1 MAVTRICMALACLG
15 LLAAANPGARAA
27 PRTDPVLE
35 ALGRASLALQIQ
47 PQQESAWRAN
57 YRHAVLVAG
66 ALPKGSIR
74 RREMI
79 AVLNIV
85 RGIAARGAL
94 APDVM
99 PMAFLTLERN
109 AGWWAA
115 HGPPGNGGSPG
126 EKGAAGRRCKPLRIP
141 KRRKRRHK
149 AHASR
154 LSFPGS
160 GVVFQW
166 YPGLGLQV
174 QVNGTFAAINT
185 LFAENTEASKAQA
198 RDALDEM
205 LTLASRRG
213 GAITW
218 DYLFPFGGASPP
230 WTSGLSQATAIRAY
244 LKANRY
250 STARQIAALFGVRA
264 PLGIR
269 VPLGR
274 DGNWYALYSYAPGER
289 VLNAHLNAVIALHD
303 LARVT
308 KDPKIA
314 ALEAEGMRAARRRI
328 KRFDVSG
335 VWSRYEEGGPPADLN
350 YHVLNRDL
358 AGALCRR
365 TGEAAI
371 CKASDAFTSELDA
384 RCPRKATPVAATT
397 PRERSAPPNRPAS
410 RTS

>member
-1 MAVTRICMALACLG
+1 LGVKLSRIWIVAACLAAP
-15 LLAAANPGARAA
+15 AAAPAVADA
-27 PRTDPVLE
+27 PVDPVLA
-35 ALGRASLALQIQ
+35 ALGRASLALQIS
-47 PQQESAWRAN
+47 PQQESAWRAD
-57 YRHAVLVAG
+57 YRHAAVVLANLPSGVRRNEMG
-66 ALPKGSIR
+66 AS
-74 RREMI
+74 M
-79 AVLNIV
+79 NIV

-109 AGWWAA
+109 ADWWATN
-115 HGPPGNGGSPG
+115 GPPGNGGSPG
-126 EKGAAGRRCKPLRIP
+126 EKGAVGRHCKPLRFP
-141 KRRKRRHK
+141 KKKKPKK
-149 AHASR
+149 ARAAR

-160 GVVFQW
+160 SVVFQW
-166 YPGLGLQV
+166 YRGLGLQV

-185 LFAENTEASKAQA
+185 LFSENTAESKARA
-198 RDALDEM
+198 RDGLDEL
-205 LTLASRRG
+205 LTLATRRG

-218 DYLFPFGGASPP
+218 DYLFPFGGAQPP
-230 WTSGLSQATAIRAY
+230 WASGLSQATAIRAY
-244 LKANRY
+244 LKANR
-250 STARQIAALFGVRA
+250 TGVARSIAALFAVRA
-264 PLGIR
+264 PFGLR

-274 DGNWYALYSYAPGER
+274 DGNWYALYSYAPGEH

-314 ALEAEGMRAARRRI
+314 ALEREGMRAARRRI
-328 KRFDVSG
+328 KSFDVRG

-371 CKASDAFTSELDA
+371 CKASDSFTRELER
-384 RCPRKATPVAATT
+384 RCPKATT
-397 PRERSAPPNRPAS
+397 PQERSEPPSRTAS

>member
-1 MAVTRICMALACLG
+1 MEVTRICIAVACG
-15 LLAAANPGARAA
+15 AVLAAAAPARAA
-27 PRTDPVLE
+27 DDPILA
-35 ALGRASLALQIQ
+35 ALGRASLALQIS
-47 PQQESAWRAN
+47 PQQESAWRAD
-57 YRHAVLVAG
+57 YRHATLVAG
-66 ALPKGSIR
+66 SLPKGTQ

-79 AVLNIV
+79 ASLNIV

-109 AGWWAA
+109 ADWWAT

-126 EKGAAGRRCKPLRIP
+126 EKGAAGRVCKPLRIP
-141 KRRKRRHK
+141 KRKKHRK

-154 LSFPGS
+154 LTFPGS
-160 GVVFQW
+160 AVVFQW
-166 YPGLGLQV
+166 YPGMGLQI

-185 LFAENTEASKAQA
+185 LFAENTEESKAAA
-198 RDALDEM
+198 RDGLDEM

-218 DYLFPFGGASPP
+218 DYLFPFGGALPP

-244 LKANRY
+244 LKAFR
-250 STARQIAALFGVRA
+250 TGVARQIGALFGVRA

-289 VLNAHLNAVIALHD
+289 VLNAHLNAVVALHD

-314 ALEAEGMRAARRRI
+314 ALETDGLRAAQRRI

-371 CKASDAFTSELDA
+371 CKASDAFTRELDA
-384 RCPRKATPVAATT
+384 RCPRKATPVAAIT
-397 PRERSAPPNRPAS
+397 PRERSAPPSRPAS

>member
-1 MAVTRICMALACLG
+1 MNVTRIPIALLCATAA
-15 LLAAANPGARAA
+15 LAAAPAAGRAA
-27 PRTDPVLE
+27 TDPVLV
-35 ALGRASLALQIQ
+35 ALGRASLALQIS
-47 PQQESAWRAN
+47 PQQESAWLATTATRA
-57 YRHAVLVAG
+57 VVA
-66 ALPKGSIR
+66 ATLPPGTR
-74 RREMI
+74 RRELL
-79 AVLNIV
+79 AVMNIV
-85 RGIAARGAL
+85 RGMAARGVL

-109 AGWWAA
+109 ADWWAT
-115 HGPPGNGGSPG
+115 HGPPTSGGSPG
-126 EKGAAGRRCKPLRIP
+126 EKGAVGRRCKPLRFP
-141 KRRKRRHK
+141 RKKHKK

-154 LSFPGS
+154 LTFPGS
-160 GVVFQW
+160 NVVFQW

-185 LFAENTEASKAQA
+185 LFAENTEESKLRA

-213 GAITW
+213 GAIAW

-244 LKANRY
+244 LKANR
-250 STARQIAALFGVRA
+250 TGVARSIAALFGVRA

-269 VPLGR
+269 VPLGA

-314 ALEAEGMRAARRRI
+314 ALEEAGDRAARRHI
-328 KRFDVSG
+328 KRFDMQG

-365 TGEAAI
+365 TGEEAV
-371 CKASDAFTSELDA
+371 CNASNSFTRELER
-384 RCPRKATPVAATT
+384 RCPKAITPQ
-397 PRERSAPPNRPAS
+397 ERSAPPSRPAS

>member
-1 MAVTRICMALACLG
+1 VKVTRICIAVACLAALA
-15 LLAAANPGARAA
+15 APARAA
-27 PRTDPVLE
+27 DDPVLA
-35 ALGRASLALQIQ
+35 ALGRASLALQIS
-47 PQQESAWRAN
+47 PQQESAYRAD
-57 YRHAVLVAG
+57 YRRATLVLANLPGG
-66 ALPKGSIR
+66 AR
-74 RREMI
+74 RNEMR
-79 AVLNIV
+79 ASLAIV

-109 AGWWAA
+109 ADWWAT

-126 EKGAAGRRCKPLRIP
+126 EKGAVGRKCKPLRFP
-141 KRRKRRHK
+141 KRKKRK
-149 AHASR
+149 AHAAR

-160 GVVFQW
+160 SVVFQY

-185 LFAENTEASKAQA
+185 LFAENTADSRARA
-198 RDALDEM
+198 RDGLDEL

-213 GAITW
+213 GAISW
-218 DYLFPFGGASPP
+218 DYLFPFGGAQPP
-230 WTSGLSQATAIRAY
+230 WASGLSQATAIRAY
-244 LKANRY
+244 LKANRVGV
-250 STARQIAALFGVRA
+250 ARSIAGLFGVRA
-264 PLGIR
+264 PFGLR

-274 DGNWYALYSYAPGER
+274 DGNWYALYSFAPGEH
-289 VLNAHLNAVIALHD
+289 VLNAHLNAVVALHD

-308 KDPKIA
+308 KDPHIA
-314 ALEAEGMRAARRRI
+314 ALEREGMRAARRRI
-328 KRFDVSG
+328 KSFDVRG

-371 CKASDAFTSELDA
+371 CKASDSFTRELER
-384 RCPRKATPVAATT
+384 RCPKATT
-397 PRERSAPPNRPAS
+397 PQARSEPPSRTAS

>member
-1 MAVTRICMALACLG
+1 LAVKLSRIWIVAACLAAP
-15 LLAAANPGARAA
+15 AAAPAVANA
-27 PRTDPVLE
+27 PVDPVLA
-35 ALGRASLALQIQ
+35 ALGRASLALQIS
-47 PQQESAWRAN
+47 PQQESAWRAD
-57 YRHAVLVAG
+57 YRRAAVVLANLPSGVRRNEMG
-66 ALPKGSIR
+66 AS
-74 RREMI
+74 MS
-79 AVLNIV
+79 IV

-109 AGWWAA
+109 ADWWAA
-115 HGPPGNGGSPG
+115 NGPPGNGGSPG
-126 EKGAAGRRCKPLRIP
+126 EKGAVGRHCKPLRFPTKKKP
-141 KRRKRRHK
+141 KK
-149 AHASR
+149 ARAAR

-160 GVVFQW
+160 SVVFQW
-166 YPGLGLQV
+166 YRGLGLQV

-185 LFAENTEASKAQA
+185 LFAENTAESKARA
-198 RDALDEM
+198 RDGLDEL
-205 LTLASRRG
+205 LTLATRRG
-213 GAITW
+213 VAITW
-218 DYLFPFGGASPP
+218 DYLFPFGGAQPP
-230 WTSGLSQATAIRAY
+230 WASGLSQATAIRAY
-244 LKANRY
+244 LKANR
-250 STARQIAALFGVRA
+250 TGVARSIAALFAVRA
-264 PLGIR
+264 PFGLR

-274 DGNWYALYSYAPGER
+274 DGNWYALYSYAPGEH

-314 ALEAEGMRAARRRI
+314 ALEREGMRAARRRI
-328 KRFDVSG
+328 KSFDVRG

-371 CKASDAFTSELDA
+371 CKASVSFTRELER
-384 RCPRKATPVAATT
+384 RCPKATT
-397 PRERSAPPNRPAS
+397 PQERSGPPSRTAS

>member
-1 MAVTRICMALACLG
+1 VNVTRIRIALLSATAALAVG
-15 LLAAANPGARAA
+15 PAAAHAA
-27 PRTDPVLE
+27 TDPVLVV
-35 ALGRASLALQIQ
+35 LGRASLALQIS
-47 PQQESAWRAN
+47 PQQQSNWLAN
-57 YRHAVLVAG
+57 YRHATVVAST
-66 ALPKGSIR
+66 LPRGTR
-74 RREMI
+74 RKELL
-79 AVLNIV
+79 AVMNIV
-85 RGIAARGAL
+85 RGMAARGTL

-109 AGWWAA
+109 ADWWAT
-115 HGPPGNGGSPG
+115 HGPPTSGGSPG
-126 EKGAAGRRCKPLRIP
+126 EKGAVGRRCKPLRFP
-141 KRRKRRHK
+141 KKKKHKK

-154 LSFPGS
+154 LTFPGS
-160 GVVFQW
+160 NVVFQW

-185 LFAENTEASKAQA
+185 LFAENTEESKLRA

-213 GAITW
+213 GAIAW

-244 LKANRY
+244 LKANR
-250 STARQIAALFGVRA
+250 TGVARSIAALFGVRA

-269 VPLGR
+269 VPLGA

-314 ALEAEGMRAARRRI
+314 ALEEAGARAARRHI
-328 KRFDVSG
+328 KRFDMQG

-365 TGEAAI
+365 TGEEAV
-371 CKASDAFTSELDA
+371 CKASDSFTRELER
-384 RCPRKATPVAATT
+384 RCPKAITPQ
-397 PRERSAPPNRPAS
+397 ERSAPPSQPAS

>member
-1 MAVTRICMALACLG
+1 MNVTRIRIALLSATAALAVG
-15 LLAAANPGARAA
+15 PAAAHAA
-27 PRTDPVLE
+27 TDPVLV
-35 ALGRASLALQIQ
+35 ALGRASLALQIS
-47 PQQESAWRAN
+47 PQQQSNWLAN
-57 YRHAVLVAG
+57 YRHATVVAST
-66 ALPKGSIR
+66 LPRGTR
-74 RREMI
+74 RRELL
-79 AVLNIV
+79 AVMNIV
-85 RGIAARGAL
+85 RGMAARGTL

-109 AGWWAA
+109 ADWWAT
-115 HGPPGNGGSPG
+115 HGPPTSGGSPG
-126 EKGAAGRRCKPLRIP
+126 EKGAVGRRCKPLRFP
-141 KRRKRRHK
+141 KKKKRKK

-154 LSFPGS
+154 LTFPGS
-160 GVVFQW
+160 NVVFQW

-185 LFAENTEASKAQA
+185 LFAENTEESKLRA

-244 LKANRY
+244 LKANR
-250 STARQIAALFGVRA
+250 TGVARSIAALFGVRA

-269 VPLGR
+269 VPLGA

-289 VLNAHLNAVIALHD
+289 VLNAQLNAVIALHD

-314 ALEAEGMRAARRRI
+314 ALEEAGARAARRHI
-328 KRFDVSG
+328 KRFDMQG

-365 TGEAAI
+365 TGEEAI
-371 CKASDAFTSELDA
+371 CKASDSFTRELER
-384 RCPRKATPVAATT
+384 RCPKAITPQ
-397 PRERSAPPNRPAS
+397 ERSTPPSQPAS

>member
-1 MAVTRICMALACLG
+1 MAVTRICIALACLG
-15 LLAAANPGARAA
+15 LLAAADPGSTRAA
-27 PRTDPVLE
+27 TRPDPVVE
-35 ALGRASLALQIQ
+35 ALARASLALQVQ
-47 PQQESAWRAN
+47 PDQGSAWRAT
-57 YRHAVLVAG
+57 YRRAVLVAG
-66 ALPKGSIR
+66 ALPKGSTR

-79 AVLNIV
+79 ASLNIV
-85 RGIAARGAL
+85 RGMAARGAL

-99 PMAFLTLERN
+99 PMAFLTLRRN
-109 AGWWAA
+109 ADWWAT

-141 KRRKRRHK
+141 KKKKRKRHRRARAASLV

-154 LSFPGS
+154 LTFPDS
-160 GVVFQW
+160 NVVFQW
-166 YPGLGLQV
+166 YPGMGLQI

-185 LFAENTEASKAQA
+185 LFAENTDASKAQA

-250 STARQIAALFGVRA
+250 STAREIGALFGVRA

-289 VLNAHLNAVIALHD
+289 VLNAHLNAVVALHD

-308 KDPKIA
+308 QDPKIA
-314 ALEAEGMRAARRRI
+314 ALEAEGMRAARRHI

-371 CKASDAFTSELDA
+371 CKASDAFTRELEA
-384 RCPRKATPVAATT
+384 RCPRKEGDAKAATT
-397 PRERSAPPNRPAS
+397 PRER
-410 RTS
+410 